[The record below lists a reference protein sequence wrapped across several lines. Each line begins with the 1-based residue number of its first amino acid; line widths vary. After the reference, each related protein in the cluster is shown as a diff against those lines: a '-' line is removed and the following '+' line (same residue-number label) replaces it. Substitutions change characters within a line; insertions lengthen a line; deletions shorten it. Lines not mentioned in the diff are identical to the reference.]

1 MQELIAKIVAGEYN
15 APGTYAMSTLQII
28 KMLGKNELELFE
40 KICGLLIDN
49 EIIPEELFALGDN
62 VKEMM
67 NKIGI
72 DFGSLQT
79 LQSLGLFLPNDMTRS
94 IENPE
99 KKNFAIQYF
108 DKQIIFTPENENF
121 AKIKLPGFYE
131 LSIVGKQILKH
142 LNPAYIEDYFV
153 WLKSNH
159 KIPNYKLLE

>member
-1 MQELIAKIVAGEYN
+1 MQELIAKIIAGEYN

-49 EIIPEELFALGDN
+49 ERTPKELFALGNN
-62 VKEMM
+62 VKELM
-67 NKIGI
+67 NNIGI

-79 LQSLGLFLPNDMTRS
+79 LQSLGLFLPNDMTIS
-94 IENPE
+94 IKNLE
-99 KKNFAIQYF
+99 KKNCAIRYF

-121 AKIKLPGFYE
+121 AEVILPEFYQ
-131 LSIVGKQILKH
+131 LSITGRQILKH
-142 LNPAYIEDYFV
+142 LTPEYNEDYFV
-153 WLKSNH
+153 WLKSNY